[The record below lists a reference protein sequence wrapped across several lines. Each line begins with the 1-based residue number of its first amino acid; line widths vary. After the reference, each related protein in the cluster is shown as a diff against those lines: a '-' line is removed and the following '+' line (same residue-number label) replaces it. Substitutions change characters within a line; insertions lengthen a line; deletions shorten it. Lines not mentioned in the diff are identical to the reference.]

1 MSSSPP
7 DRLPPTPP
15 LAPPPDIAARLRQAR
30 RGPVAR
36 ALATATL
43 ALRMM
48 LHDKPKLVGTTLG
61 VVFAVVL
68 AAQQLGILFGLLQ
81 KNTMFVDNAAADVWI
96 VPPGTNQL
104 QPGKLLPESVLVR
117 ARAAPGVA
125 VAAPLIYGTSG
136 IQRPWGGS
144 EPITLVGVDRPT
156 TPGVPWLGGPWNLVS
171 GQREALALPDAI
183 VLEDAR
189 REKMGAVN
197 LGSVREVNGHALT
210 AHAFTWGLLPFAP
223 PYAFVSLA
231 RAREILEVPGESQHF
246 VLVTAAEGTTPEAL
260 AEALSALLPETRV
273 LTRPAFHDAIVR
285 TLLSEQLGVTF
296 GTSTAFGLLIGF
308 IIVALSM
315 FSSVIDNLKEFGTLK
330 AIGATSGDLSRLL
343 IVQSIAYGALGSW
356 IGLGLVGFAA
366 EGIRSANLAMIV
378 PLELVVATPLV
389 MITLCVLASFLAL
402 RRVRRLEPGM
412 VFR

>member
-1 MSSSPP
+1 MPP
-7 DRLPPTPP
+7 SR
-15 LAPPPDIAARLRQAR
+15 PPDIASRLRHAR
-30 RGPVAR
+30 RGPLAR
-36 ALATATL
+36 GLATATL

-48 LHDKPKLVGTTLG
+48 FHDKPKLVGTTLG

-81 KNTMFVDNAAADVWI
+81 KNTMFVDNAAADLWI

-104 QPGKLLPESVLVR
+104 QPGKLLPESVLVQ
-117 ARAAPGVA
+117 ARATPGVA

-156 TPGVPWLGGPWNLVS
+156 APGVPWLGGPWNVVD
-171 GQREALALPDAI
+171 GERDALSLPDAI

-223 PYAFVSLA
+223 PYAFVALE
-231 RAREILEVPGESQHF
+231 RAREILEVPGQSQHF
-246 VLVTAAEGTTPEAL
+246 VLVTVADGTTPEAVAAEL
-260 AEALSALLPETRV
+260 AARLPETRV

-378 PLELVVATPLV
+378 PLELVVATPVV